1 MTRGSWFSLLSQELR
16 TLLPLSLS
24 RLGAAGSDCRRLW
37 DRPETGGREGT
48 AFSGRSARFC
58 AFGLRLHSLGG
69 RLTGVGKPAHCPL
82 PSVPR
87 TSWPGGMNGLAHP
100 QVQATFIVNDSHES
114 RPGALPAPFQVCTG
128 EAGSAVACP
137 REASLPPC
145 TPSRASG
152 VCPRC
157 ATRVAAWQSAP
168 WPEPWL
174 RAESAFRSFAVR
186 GATCQVSNRG
196 GCRPRFG
203 SGCGAAVGR
212 GHGPRGASASA
223 VRAERSGPFPRG
235 SLRPGAQTWRL
246 PRVRACARGGGSG
259 QQPLHPGVDEGEA
272 AEQVLVH
279 AVDEPAVGG
288 GQPRPLAQE
297 LLVEVAAVARRFLGR
312 GWRGGRGEGISR
324 RAVSAT
330 AVTPAGPWAT
340 P

>member
-1 MTRGSWFSLLSQELR
+1 MTRGWFSLLSQELR
-16 TLLPLSLS
+16 TLLPFSLS

-114 RPGALPAPFQVCTG
+114 RPGALPAPFQACTG

-168 WPEPWL
+168 WREPWL

-212 GHGPRGASASA
+212 GHGR
-223 VRAERSGPFPRG
+223 
-235 SLRPGAQTWRL
+235 
-246 PRVRACARGGGSG
+246 
-259 QQPLHPGVDEGEA
+259 
-272 AEQVLVH
+272 
-279 AVDEPAVGG
+279 
-288 GQPRPLAQE
+288 
-297 LLVEVAAVARRFLGR
+297 
-312 GWRGGRGEGISR
+312 
-324 RAVSAT
+324 
-330 AVTPAGPWAT
+330 
-340 P
+340 